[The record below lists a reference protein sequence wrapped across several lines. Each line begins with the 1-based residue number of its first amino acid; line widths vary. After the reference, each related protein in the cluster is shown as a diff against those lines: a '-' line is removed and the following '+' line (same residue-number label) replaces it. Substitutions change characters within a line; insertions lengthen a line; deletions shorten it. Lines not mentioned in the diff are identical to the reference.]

1 MGTGQREPPAPA
13 ETPTGLRSLCRKQ
26 RSTYRLTCGI
36 LLIEGGREMK
46 HVHKYE
52 PLLHQRAASE
62 LAKSGIEAAEL
73 RKCRECGKEMPFLLT
88 KKGVWVQLF
97 EEKESEEEDILLA

>member
-1 MGTGQREPPAPA
+1 MISVQ
-13 ETPTGLRSLCRKQ
+13 ETALDISPDLRYS
-26 RSTYRLTCGI
+26 
-36 LLIEGGREMK
+36 LIEGGRDMK

-52 PLLHQRAASE
+52 PLLHQRVAPD

-73 RKCRECGKEMPFLLT
+73 RKCRECGKEMPFLMT

-97 EEKESEEEDILLA
+97 EEKEPEEQDILLA